1 MLYKRCA
8 INTELETWCHH
19 ALKSV
24 FLIRKLLVG
33 SRRLASNHGHTAVG
47 GWGNRKASKAGSVT
61 FDAGKTLQYG
71 IHHLSYWGFGSKT
84 VASFAATKSSLL
96 AFVFLVGLPSLGTVG
111 ARSDVFGVIGGHHL
125 TL

>member
-24 FLIRKLLVG
+24 FLG
-33 SRRLASNHGHTAVG
+33 WLASNHGHTAVG
-47 GWGNRKASKAGSVT
+47 GWGNRKASKAVSVT

-71 IHHLSYWGFGSKT
+71 IHHLSSWGFGSKT